1 MLGIFWSIIFVHMYI
16 FMHGF
21 QNKWMPISS
30 VQAASGAHICTSWQ
44 TDAFYL
50 VLLIEIYLCMFIQ

>member
-1 MLGIFWSIIFVHMYI
+1 MLGVFWSIFFMHMYI

-30 VQAASGAHICTSWQ
+30 VQAASGAHICTGWQ
-44 TDAFYL
+44 TDAFYW

>member
-1 MLGIFWSIIFVHMYI
+1 MLGIFWSMFLRICIYSCMAFK
-16 FMHGF
+16 
-21 QNKWMPISS
+21 NKWMPISS
-30 VQAASGAHICTSWQ
+30 VQAASGAHICTGWQ